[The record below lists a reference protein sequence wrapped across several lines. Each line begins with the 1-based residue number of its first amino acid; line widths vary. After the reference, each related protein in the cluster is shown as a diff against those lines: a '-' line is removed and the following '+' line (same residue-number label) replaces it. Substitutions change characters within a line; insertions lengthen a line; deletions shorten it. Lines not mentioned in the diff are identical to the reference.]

1 LEDVV
6 ILVGGK
12 GSRLGDI
19 TKNTPKP
26 FLEINKEPFLITL
39 MNDIHRFG
47 FQKFI
52 LLAGHANDVLIEY
65 FKKNKFNYQV
75 EVIVEN
81 EPLGT
86 GGAIINALP
95 KISENFFCFNG
106 DSFLKGNWLKIKNL
120 ISNNVDAA
128 VALSF
133 VKDPSRYGNVLLNS
147 QGLVENFSEKS
158 NKNNLINAGV
168 YFFKKKLFKNYEN
181 KYISLENEIFP
192 ELVLNKKICGQ
203 EIYGDFI
210 DIGLPESLMKARKSN
225 IFQHKYSVVFDRD
238 GTINIDNG
246 YTYKVS
252 DLKFNPYITKFIS
265 YLNERNI
272 LAVVATNQS
281 GIAREIFSE
290 DDMHLFHRTMQ
301 HRLHKENA
309 HIDSFFYC
317 PFHIDATSNVYKL
330 NSKLRKPN
338 TGMLQLIKEKWNLEK
353 DNMLMIGDKDSDI
366 ECATNFN
373 IDSLKYRN
381 TMSLEFLVK
390 HVESKF
396 KTNIE

>member
-12 GSRLGDI
+12 GSRLGNI

-47 FQKFI
+47 FKKFI
-52 LLAGHANDVLIEY
+52 LLAGHANQILIEY
-65 FKKNKFNYQV
+65 FKKNKFNYTV

-120 ISNNVDAA
+120 LSDNVDAA
-128 VALSF
+128 VALSY
-133 VKDPSRYGNVLLNS
+133 VNDPSRYGNVILDS
-147 QGLVENFSEKS
+147 KGFIQNFSEKS
-158 NKNNLINAGV
+158 GKNNLVNAGV
-168 YFFKKKLFKNYEN
+168 YFFKKKLFENYKN

-192 ELVLNKKICGQ
+192 TLVLKKNICGR
-203 EIYGDFI
+203 EIRGNFI
-210 DIGLPESLMKARKSN
+210 DIGLPESLNLARKSN
-225 IFQHKYSVVFDRD
+225 IFHNKYAVVLDRD
-238 GTINIDNG
+238 GTINVDNG

-252 DLKFNPYITKFIS
+252 DLRFNPFIKKFIS
-265 YLNERNI
+265 YLNDRNI
-272 LAVVATNQS
+272 LTVVATNQS

-290 DDMHLFHRTMQ
+290 DDMHLFHHEIQR
-301 HRLHKENA
+301 RLHTEDA
-309 HIDSFFYC
+309 HIDGFFYC
-317 PFHIDATSNVYKL
+317 PFHKDATNNIYKINSN
-330 NSKLRKPN
+330 LRKPN
-338 TGMLQLIKEKWNLEK
+338 IGMLELIKEKWNLEK

-366 ECATNFN
+366 DCATNFK
-373 IDSLKYRN
+373 IESLKYKN
-381 TMSLEFLVK
+381 SMSLDFLVNF
-390 HVESKF
+390 VEDKF
-396 KTNIE
+396 NLN